1 MIANLK
7 FHVAT
12 IAITGMMF
20 LGTITASFTKMLGKH
35 YDTKKD
41 FACCKQDK
49 LVLHHYYTVNIFFIE
64 VADGY
69 TEENTGKASA
79 GGCDIRCND

>member
-7 FHVAT
+7 FHVAA

-20 LGTITASFTKMLGKH
+20 MGTITGSFTKMLGKH
-35 YDTKKD
+35 YDSKKD
-41 FACCKQDK
+41 FSCCKQDK
-49 LVLHHYYTVNIFFIE
+49 LVLHHYYTVNLFFIE

-69 TEENTGKASA
+69 TEENTGKASV

>member
-7 FHVAT
+7 LHVAT
-12 IAITGMMF
+12 IAISGMLF
-20 LGTITASFTKMLGKH
+20 LGTITASFTNMIGKH
-35 YDTKKD
+35 YDTRKD
-41 FACCKQDK
+41 FSCCKNDQ
-49 LVLHHYYTVNIFFIE
+49 LVLHHYYTVNVFFIE

-69 TEENTGKASA
+69 TEENTGKVSV